1 MSEARRISRTAAAP
15 EATPAAEPNEREFVF
30 TPADF
35 RRVSA
40 MIRARAGI
48 ALNDSKSDL
57 VYSRLGR
64 RLRAHNLQSFRAYL
78 DLLEGDAGSPEWESF
93 TNALTTNLTS
103 FFREEHHFVLLAQLL
118 SQRAP
123 GEHLTLWCS
132 AASTGEEPYSMAM
145 VAAEVFGTLKPPLSI
160 LATDIDTQ
168 VLQTAADGV
177 YTMDRLEKVSEARRR
192 QFFRRGSGEN
202 DGLCRVVDDLRSM
215 ITFRQLNL
223 LDSSYPMRGPF
234 RAIFCRNVMIYFD
247 KPTQYQVL
255 ARMTPLLGQ
264 DGRLFAGHSES
275 FFHAGDLIE
284 SCGSTVYKRVG
295 T

>member
-1 MSEARRISRTAAAP
+1 VSEARRADAASRGESAGPVIETGD
-15 EATPAAEPNEREFVF
+15 REFAF
-30 TPADF
+30 TPSDF

-78 DLLEGDAGSPEWESF
+78 DTLESDVNSPEWESF

-103 FFREEHHFVLLAQLL
+103 FFREEHHFVQLAKLLT
-118 SQRAP
+118 QRAP
-123 GEHLTLWCS
+123 GERITLWCS
-132 AASTGEEPYSMAM
+132 AASTGEEPYSIAM
-145 VAAEVFGTLKPPLSI
+145 VAAEVFGTLKPPVSI

-168 VLQTAADGV
+168 VLQTAADGI
-177 YTMDRLEKVSEARRR
+177 YAMDRIDKVSDARRR
-192 QFFRRGSGEN
+192 QFFRRGTGQN
-202 DGLCRVVDDLRSM
+202 DGLCRVVDDLRSL
-215 ITFRQLNL
+215 ITFRPLNL
-223 LDSSYPMRGPF
+223 LDASYPMRGPF

-255 ARMTPLLGQ
+255 SRMTPLLGR

-284 SCGSTVYKRVG
+284 SCGSTVYKRAG